1 MEKEI
6 SIPEHFPELREEG
19 VISAEERR
27 KKYSS
32 IRDQQAEAFNKAIV
46 IRLLA
51 EEKVLKENPC
61 SEAPMEVA
69 RKK

>member
-6 SIPEHFPELREEG
+6 TIPEHFPELKEEG

-32 IRDQQAEAFNKAIV
+32 IRDQQADAFNKAIV

-51 EEKVLKENPC
+51 EEKIIKENPC
-61 SEAPMEVA
+61 SDEPKEVA